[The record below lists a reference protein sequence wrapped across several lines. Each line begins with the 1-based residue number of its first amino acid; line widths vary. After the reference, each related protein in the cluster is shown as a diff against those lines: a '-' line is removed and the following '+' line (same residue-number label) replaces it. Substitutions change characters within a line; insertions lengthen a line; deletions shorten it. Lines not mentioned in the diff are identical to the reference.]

1 MLLFSPS
8 ADRVAELKNLL
19 HIKYKMTDLSPV
31 RCFHGIEIERDR
43 SRWILHIH
51 QQRAVQKLLVTL
63 GCFTNGTIAQVV
75 TNSLSPLSGQH
86 LYDGSGATV

>member
-1 MLLFSPS
+1 MECPVLLCELKYLLTHRSHKDLRSFISHAVS
-8 ADRVAELKNLL
+8 FAADRRNL
-19 HIKYKMTDLSPV
+19 MAAD
-31 RCFHGIEIERDR
+31 
-43 SRWILHIH
+43 
-51 QQRAVQKLLVTL
+51 VTL